1 MTDYRLPDVLVTK
14 RSGVGLTVSV
24 FCASLCSFGVFR
36 ACELK
41 KETTQGGPVSVVA
54 PLTHRTQV
62 PVAMP
67 DVTTGSVA
75 H

>member
-1 MTDYRLPDVLVTK
+1 MTGYRLPDVLVTS

-24 FCASLCSFGVFR
+24 FCASLCSFGILR

-41 KETTQGGPVSVVA
+41 SETTQSGPVPMA
-54 PLTHRTQV
+54 RPLTHDTHV

-67 DVTTGSVA
+67 DVTTASVA